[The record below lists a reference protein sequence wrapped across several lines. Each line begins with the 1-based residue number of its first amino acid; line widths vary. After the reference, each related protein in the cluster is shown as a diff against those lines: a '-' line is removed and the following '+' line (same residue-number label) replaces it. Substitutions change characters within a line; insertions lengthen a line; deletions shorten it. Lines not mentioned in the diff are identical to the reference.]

1 MIWGFGKAPF
11 FWWRPRPDWRALLLW
26 PLGAI
31 YGAVTARRMQRR
43 PDGSVSVPV
52 VCIGNF
58 VAGGVGKTPFSLAL
72 AAELAGRGYSP
83 VFLLRGYG
91 GKAKGPVL
99 VDRKSHSALDVGDE
113 ALLLAKDWPT
123 VVSRDRLAGGQF
135 AASHGDI
142 VIMDDGFQNPR
153 LQKDFSIVLVDAQTG
168 TGNGFCLPAG
178 PLRAPLRRQIVAA
191 SALAVIG
198 EGEAAKPA
206 VRLASRKGLPLF
218 HARLETTPDPELAG
232 ARVLAFAGIGR
243 PEKFFASLRELGAEI
258 AIEKP
263 FPDHHPYSY
272 SEAEALLTEADDKG
286 LLLVTTAKDM
296 VRIQSLT
303 GEFPRWLAGRARVV
317 DVNMRIE
324 EAERLCERIGEAARS
339 KALKVAGAGV
349 RRFDGTPDNA

>member
-1 MIWGFGKAPF
+1 MIRGFGKAPS
-11 FWWRPRPDWRALLLW
+11 FWWRPRPDWRALLLL
-26 PLGAI
+26 PFGAI
-31 YGAVTARRMQRR
+31 YGAVTARRMLKH

-58 VAGGVGKTPFSLAL
+58 VAGGAGKTPFSLSLAAAL
-72 AAELAGRGYSP
+72 AERGHSP

-91 GKAKGPVL
+91 GTAKGPVL
-99 VDRKSHSALDVGDE
+99 IDRKRHSASDVGDE
-113 ALLLAKDWPT
+113 ALLLAKEWPT
-123 VVSRDRLAGGQF
+123 VVSRDRLAGAQF

-153 LQKDFSIVLVDAQTG
+153 LQKDFSIVLVDAKTG

-198 EGEAAKPA
+198 EGDAAKKA

-218 HARLETTPDPELAG
+218 HARLEARPDSELTG

-258 AIEKP
+258 AVEKP
-263 FPDHHPYSY
+263 FPDHHPFSH
-272 SEAEALLTEADDKG
+272 SEAEALLTEAEDKG

-296 VRIQSLT
+296 ARIQSLS
-303 GEFPRWLAGRARVV
+303 GEFSRWLAGRARVV
-317 DVNMRIE
+317 EVDMRIE
-324 EAERLCERIGEAARS
+324 EVERLCERIEEAARF
-339 KALKVAGAGV
+339 KTLNNNRAAV
-349 RRFDGTPDNA
+349 RRSAGTPGSA